1 MTKAQKNLSIR
12 VDADD
17 YTFLSCLTET
27 ENVNVSET
35 VRDLLKKGRLML
47 AMEQYRAGKASLG
60 RAAELAGMSISET
73 IDLFVTY
80 GIPVNLDVD
89 DYRQSLEHAPKAW

>member
-1 MTKAQKNLSIR
+1 MTKAQKTLSIR

-17 YTFLSCLTET
+17 YTFLSGLTET
-27 ENVNVSET
+27 ENVNISET

-47 AMEQYRAGKASLG
+47 AIEQYRAGMASLG

-73 IDLFVTY
+73 IDLFVMY

-89 DYRQSLEHAPKAW
+89 DYRQSLENARKAW